1 MKTKSIA
8 LALALLCGGA
18 AATAQTTPAAPSGAE
33 NDVNSPDVAA
43 ANRAVAAEA
52 ATRENAVAAVN
63 AENQATAEAQY
74 AADLAAYRNAVRAH
88 NREVARDTRIAERQ
102 ERAYADAM
110 RDWRRQVYACKH
122 GSTRACNAPSP
133 NPADYW

>member
-1 MKTKSIA
+1 
-8 LALALLCGGA
+8 
-18 AATAQTTPAAPSGAE
+18 
-33 NDVNSPDVAA
+33 VAG
-43 ANRAVAAEA
+43 
-52 ATRENAVAAVN
+52 VN
-63 AENQATAEAQY
+63 AELQASAEAQY
-74 AADLAAYRNAVRAH
+74 AADLAAYRDALRAH
-88 NREVARDTRIAERQ
+88 HREVVRDARVADRQ